1 MRGGAFPILSGERK
15 KKESLC
21 CGWVLFSW
29 KDGCGGHDTKACM
42 WKASDSAYVSAF
54 GNPSGVL
61 LISVPKCVDLNLA
74 QNPLKG
80 GFSCFLT
87 KLSNPLKRRPGGKE
101 ILSYKWL

>member
-1 MRGGAFPILSGERK
+1 MPFLSCLGKEK
-15 KKESLC
+15 KKSLLLWLGFIFLE
-21 CGWVLFSW
+21 GWMW
-29 KDGCGGHDTKACM
+29 CHDTKACM

-54 GNPSGVL
+54 GNPSGML
-61 LISVPKCVDLNLA
+61 LINVPKCVDLNLA